1 MRLIILEDY
10 KEMSKWAA
18 AHVVNR
24 INDFQPTQDRPFV
37 LGLPTGS
44 TPLGMYAELISLNRE
59 KKVSFE
65 HVVTFNMDE
74 YIGIP
79 KDHPQSYYS
88 FMWDNFFS
96 QIDIKKEN
104 TNILDGNAPDLMGE
118 CQRFEDKIESYGGI
132 HLFIGGVGA
141 DGHIAFN
148 EPGSSLSSRTR
159 VKQLSLETIMD
170 NSRFFEGDT
179 TKVPTKALT
188 VGVGTVMD
196 SEEVMILINGVKKAN
211 ALQHAIEGGVNHMWT
226 VSALQLHPNAFIACD
241 EEATNE
247 LKVSTY
253 RFFKTL
259 GKSKY
264 NLGDIDL

>member
-1 MRLIILEDY
+1 
-10 KEMSKWAA
+10 MSSWAA
-18 AHVVNR
+18 THVMNR
-24 INDFQPTQDRPFV
+24 INNFKPTADKPFV

-44 TPLGMYAELISLNRE
+44 TPLGMYAELIRLNRE

-79 KDHPQSYYS
+79 KDHEQSYFT
-88 FMWDNFFS
+88 FMWENFFS
-96 QIDIKKEN
+96 HIDIKPEN
-104 TNILDGNAPDLMGE
+104 TNILDGNALDLMDE
-118 CQRFEDKIESYGGI
+118 CRRFEEKIAAYGGI
-132 HLFIGGVGA
+132 HLFIGGVGS

-159 VKQLSLETIMD
+159 VKQLSMETIMD
-170 NSRFFEGDT
+170 NSRFFEGDI
-179 TKVPTKALT
+179 TKVPTKAVT

-211 ALQHAIEGGVNHMWT
+211 ALKHAVEEGINHMWT
-226 VSALQLHPNAFIACD
+226 VSALQLHPNAFITCD
-241 EEATNE
+241 EEATGE

-253 RFFKTL
+253 RYFKTL
-259 GKSKY
+259 GAAPLSK
-264 NLGDIDL
+264 DDAAF